1 MEDKKL
7 DKNTIIGFG
16 LIFVIVMWMTFSSTQ
31 KAAKEDAEKK
41 KVEKLAASYKQK
53 ELKTATAIA
62 VINDTTKTNAA
73 KLAQLQGTLGSFA
86 YSATLPSANESFTTI
101 ENDLISIKIAN
112 KGGYIVEANLKK
124 FERFNKNSGELVALI
139 KNNNANF
146 DLQLQTKDNRTL
158 NTKNLFF
165 EPTLTTEGP
174 IKILSMKL
182 RASPNA
188 FLEYKYVLK
197 QNDYMLDFDIKSQGL
212 NTVLNSSKP
221 VDLLWEMKTFRNEK
235 SISYENRYT
244 DIRYEYQDNKNNNV
258 SQGKAS
264 QETPEKLSYVA
275 FKQHFFSTI
284 LLTKTP
290 FLTSK
295 LTSDNLVNDEQVDT
309 VYTKQFKAS
318 MPLAYTNGELDYK
331 MNWYLGPTDYKV
343 LNAYHKNLD
352 AIIPFGWGIIGWINR
367 YLFVPVFGFMSNFLM
382 YGLAIILFSLLIK
395 LLMSPITF
403 KSFLS
408 QAKMKVL
415 RPEIAEIGEK
425 FGKDAMKKQQ
435 ETMKLYNKAGV
446 NPMAGCI
453 PALIQLP
460 FMYAS
465 FQFFPAAIELR
476 QKAFLWAD
484 DLSSFDSIISWK
496 QHIPILS
503 NIYGNHV
510 SLFALLAAV
519 AIFFYMKMT
528 SGDQQMAAPTQ
539 EGMPDMGKIMKVMIY
554 LSPVMMLVFFNN
566 YGSGLSL
573 YNFIANLVTIG
584 IMLVIKNYFI
594 NTDKIH
600 SQIQENKAKPKAEGK
615 FQKKM
620 REMMEQA
627 EAQKAIDKKKK

>member
-1 MEDKKL
+1 MEEKKF

-16 LIFVIVMWMTFSSTQ
+16 LIFIIVMWMTFSSTQ
-31 KAAKEDAEKK
+31 NAAKEDAEKK
-41 KVEKLAASYKQK
+41 RVEKLAKIAKQK
-53 ELKTATAIA
+53 ELKTATVIA
-62 VINDTTKTNAA
+62 AVKDTTKTDAT
-73 KLAQLQGTLGSFA
+73 KMAQLQGTLGSFA
-86 YSATLPSANESFTTI
+86 YSATLPSASETFTTL

-112 KGGYIVEANLKK
+112 KGGYIAEAKLKK
-124 FERFNKNSGELVALI
+124 FEKFRKNSGQLVALI
-139 KNNNANF
+139 ANNNSNF
-146 DLQLQTKDNRTL
+146 NLQLQTKDNRTL
-158 NTKNLFF
+158 NSKELFF
-165 EPTLTTEGP
+165 EPTLTKVGENQV
-174 IKILSMKL
+174 LSMKL
-182 RASPNA
+182 KASA
-188 FLEYKYVLK
+188 TEFLEYQYVLK
-197 QNDYMLDFDIKSQGL
+197 PSDYMLDFNIKSSGL
-212 NTVLNSSKP
+212 MTVLNTSKP
-221 VDLLWEMKTFRNEK
+221 IDLTWDLKTYRNEK

-244 DIRYEYQDNKNNNV
+244 DVRYGYEDGKENNV
-258 SQGKAS
+258 GQGKPSEESPA
-264 QETPEKLSYVA
+264 KVNFVA
-275 FKQHFFSTI
+275 FKQHFFTSI

-290 FLTSK
+290 IETSK
-295 LTSDNLVNDEQVDT
+295 LISNNLVNDEQKDT
-309 VYTKQFKAS
+309 IFTKQFTAQ
-318 MPLAYTNGELDYK
+318 MPLAFANGEIDYK
-331 MNWYLGPTDYKV
+331 MNWYFGPTDYKI
-343 LNAYHKNLD
+343 LHAYDKNLD
-352 AIIPFGWGIIGWINR
+352 SIIPFGWGIIGWINR
-367 YLFVPVFGFMSNFLM
+367 YLFVPVFGFMSSFLM
-382 YGLAIILFSLLIK
+382 YGLAIILFSFLIK

-415 RPEIAEIGEK
+415 RPEITEINDK

-484 DLSSFDSIISWK
+484 DLSSFDSVISWK
-496 QHIPILS
+496 QHIPLLS
-503 NIYGNHV
+503 SVYGNHI
-510 SLFALLAAV
+510 SLFAVLAAI

-528 SGDQQMAAPTQ
+528 SGDQQMQAPAQ

-594 NTDKIH
+594 DTDKIH
-600 SQIQENKAKPKAEGK
+600 AQIQENKAKPKAEGK

-627 EAQKAIDKKKK
+627 EAQKALPKKK